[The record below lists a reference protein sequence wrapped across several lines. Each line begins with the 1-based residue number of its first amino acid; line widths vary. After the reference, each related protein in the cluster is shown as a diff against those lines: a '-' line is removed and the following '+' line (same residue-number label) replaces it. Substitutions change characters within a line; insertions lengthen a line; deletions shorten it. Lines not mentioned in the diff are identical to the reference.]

1 MSRIGYLPIEIP
13 EGVDVNI
20 SDTNLIS
27 VKGAKGELTQQLDP
41 AIAVKKENNTLTFE
55 RKTEAKEH
63 KAKHG
68 LYRSLV
74 NNMVIGVTE
83 GYKIELEM
91 VGVGY
96 RAQAN
101 GQKLDI
107 SVGYSHNIVFEI
119 PEEVQVN
126 AITEKRKNTIITLES
141 NDKQLIGHI
150 AAKIRSFRPPEPYKG
165 KGILYVGEQIR
176 RKTGKTVASVG
187 GDF

>member
-13 EGVDVNI
+13 EGVEANV
-20 SDTNLIS
+20 SGTNLVS
-27 VKGAKGELTQQLDP
+27 VKGPKGELAQQVDP
-41 AIAVKKENNTLTFE
+41 IIAVKKENNTLTF
-55 RKTEAKEH
+55 KPQTEAKEH
-63 KAKHG
+63 RAKHG
-68 LYRSLV
+68 LYRSLI
-74 NNMVIGVTE
+74 NNMVVGVSE
-83 GYKIELEM
+83 GYKTELEM
-91 VGVGY
+91 IGVGY
-96 RAQAN
+96 KAQAN

-165 KGILYVGEQIR
+165 KGILYLGEQIR
-176 RKTGKTVASVG
+176 RKTGKTVASAG